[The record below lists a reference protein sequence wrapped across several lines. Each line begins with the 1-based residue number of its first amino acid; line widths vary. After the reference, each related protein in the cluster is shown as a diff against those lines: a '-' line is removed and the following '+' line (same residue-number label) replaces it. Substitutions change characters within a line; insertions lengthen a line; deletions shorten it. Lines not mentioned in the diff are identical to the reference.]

1 MAQRPVF
8 FTRQRAPYY
17 GISQVDFVY
26 NSGFAPSQ
34 KWKNIDAIHDA
45 YRKANPGQKVLEI
58 SSKSTQP
65 GGVELSAFN
74 LKIFVPS
81 LGKAVP
87 VECAYQASKVFR
99 CGGPYLDL
107 LEASPR
113 DAKRDERLKNS
124 GELVGFRFEGED
136 FPTAPLTFFYNYLY
150 IRALMD
156 NEDLAKIV
164 LEHDAF
170 TDIEFNPNKSLACQ
184 ARAAAIYAGLYRKG
198 LLDGDLYGIL
208 KTIR

>member
-8 FTRQRAPYY
+8 YTRSIAPFY
-17 GISQVDFVY
+17 GISQVNFVY

-34 KWKNIDAIHDA
+34 KRKNIDAIHHA
-45 YRKANPGQKVLEI
+45 YQNANPGKNILEI

-87 VECAYQASKVFR
+87 VECAYQAGKVFR
-99 CGGPYLDL
+99 NGGPYLDL
-107 LEASPR
+107 LEATPR
-113 DAKRDERLKNS
+113 DAKRDERLKTT
-124 GELVGFRFEGED
+124 GELVGFRFEGQD
-136 FPTAPLTFFYNYLY
+136 FPLTPATFFYNYLY
-150 IRALMD
+150 IRALMG
-156 NEDLAKIV
+156 NPELARTV

-170 TDIEFNPNKSLACQ
+170 TDIEFNPGKSLACQ
-184 ARAAAIYAGLYRKG
+184 ARAAAIYAGLHRAGK
-198 LLDGDLYGIL
+198 LDGDLYEIL
-208 KTIR
+208 KSIR